1 MIRHHQHGKPGPAQ
15 MAVVKLG
22 QQIDLTLEPRSNV
35 MD

>member
-1 MIRHHQHGKPGPAQ
+1 MIRHHQHGKTGSAE
-15 MAVVKLG
+15 MAIVKLG